1 MHSLASLLVVA
12 ALLAAPT
19 VVAHGQDLAISRES
33 PAAAS
38 ASSAAV
44 ASGAPSNTRSVYRV
58 SLAVDLS
65 VTAAADLAILIPY
78 VLSSKL
84 IRTRCPCDPSEVDSF
99 DRGAI
104 GNTSRAADLISSA
117 TVGAAMSVPVLL
129 DALALGF
136 RRPLFEDT
144 LVFVE
149 TLSLNGALVTA
160 AKYLV
165 QRPLPR
171 TYAGDSRLVHQPR
184 GYRSF
189 YSGHTSIIFAAL
201 SATSM
206 TLRLRYG
213 ERWWPWVAT
222 LLIGGSVAVE
232 RVADGRHFPTDV
244 MLGAAMGTLVGI
256 AVPWLHARPRS
267 FAHGLFALPVRAGA
281 GLGWM
286 TTL

>member
-1 MHSLASLLVVA
+1 MPPSV
-12 ALLAAPT
+12 
-19 VVAHGQDLAISRES
+19 REDR
-33 PAAAS
+33 A
-38 ASSAAV
+38 
-44 ASGAPSNTRSVYRV
+44 SVYRA
-58 SLAVDLS
+58 SLAVDLP
-65 VTAAADLAILIPY
+65 VTFAADLAILIPY
-78 VLSSKL
+78 SLSAKL
-84 IRTRCPCDPSEVDSF
+84 IRSRCPCDTNEVDHF
-99 DRGAI
+99 DRRAI
-104 GNTSRAADLISSA
+104 GNTSRAANLISDV
-117 TVGAAMSVPVLL
+117 TVGVATSVPVLL
-129 DALALGF
+129 DALSLGLG
-136 RRPLFEDT
+136 RPLFEDA
-144 LVFVE
+144 LVFAE

-171 TYAGDSRLVHQPR
+171 TYAEDSKLIDKPR

-189 YSGHTSIIFAAL
+189 YSGHTSIVFAAL

-222 LLIGGSVAVE
+222 LLVGGSVAVE

-244 MLGAAMGTLVGI
+244 MFGAAMGTLVGI

-267 FAHGLFALPVRAGA
+267 FAHGLFAMPVRGGA

-286 TTL
+286 KRL